1 MATPNPVRKW
11 TLVVLAIC
19 VLFLLYSLI
28 ADRLAPYTS
37 QAVAQAY
44 IVGMAPEVA
53 GRIIEVDVE
62 DNQRVK
68 AGQILFRTDPEPY
81 QIAVEQ
87 AEAKLASVGQ
97 TIGASTAGVA
107 SAQAKLAEMTA
118 KRDNTRDQTAR
129 VLELVKRGTYAAARG
144 DSARAESKAAE
155 AAVLQA
161 KAELDRAR
169 ESLGPQGA
177 DNPQVREAMAALQQ
191 AQLNLSR
198 TDVLAP
204 SDGLVTNLQLTT
216 GQYATPGQPLLT
228 FIDLRDYWV
237 SAEFRENSL
246 GNVKPGDRAEVV
258 FDILPGRIYQGTVE
272 TIGWAVARAGQTG
285 ASSLGTLPTVKNQ
298 TGWVRDPQRFPVRID
313 VPSKDGPYGIRYNSQ
328 ANVIVYAS
336 SNPITDAIGWLW
348 IRLVSILSYVA

>member
-19 VLFLLYSLI
+19 VVFLLYSLI
-28 ADRLAPYTS
+28 ADRLTPYTS

-44 IVGMAPEVA
+44 IVGIAPEVA

-62 DNQRVK
+62 DNQPVK
-68 AGQILFRTDPEPY
+68 AGEILFRIDPEPY
-81 QIAVEQ
+81 RIAVEQ
-87 AEAKLASVGQ
+87 AEAKLATVGL
-97 TIGASTAGVA
+97 TVGASTAGVA

-129 VLELVKRGTYAAARG
+129 VFELVKKGTYAAARG
-144 DSARAESKAAE
+144 DTARAESKAAE
-155 AAVLQA
+155 AAVQQA

-169 ESLGPQGA
+169 EALGPQGA
-177 DNPQVREAMAALQQ
+177 DNPQLREAMAALQQ
-191 AQLNLSR
+191 ARLDLTH

-216 GQYATPGQPLLT
+216 GQYAALGQPLLA
-228 FIDLRDYWV
+228 FIDIRDYWV

-246 GNVKPGDRAEVV
+246 GNVKPGDQAEIT
-258 FDILPGRIYQGTVE
+258 FDVLPGRVYPGTVE
-272 TIGWAVARAGQTG
+272 NIGWAVARGQTG
-285 ASSLGTLPTVKNQ
+285 AGSMGALPTVKNQ

-313 VPSKDGPYGIRYNSQ
+313 VAGKAPPGVRYNAQ
-328 ANVIVYAS
+328 ANVIVYAGG
-336 SNPITDAIGWLW
+336 NPITDGIGWLW
-348 IRLVSILSYVA
+348 IRLVSLLSYVA

>member
-19 VLFLLYSLI
+19 VVFLLYSLI
-28 ADRLAPYTS
+28 ADRLTPYTS

-44 IVGMAPEVA
+44 IVGVAPEVA

-62 DNQRVK
+62 DNQLVK
-68 AGQILFRTDPEPY
+68 AGQTLFRIDPEPY
-81 QIAVEQ
+81 QIAVEE
-87 AEAKLASVGQ
+87 AEAKLASVGL
-97 TIGASTAGVA
+97 TVGASTAGVA
-107 SAQAKLAEMTA
+107 SAEAKLAEMTA
-118 KRDNTRDQTAR
+118 RRDNTRDQTAR
-129 VLELVKRGTYAAARG
+129 VFELVKKGTYAAARG

-155 AAVLQA
+155 AALQQA

-177 DNPQVREAMAALQQ
+177 DNPQLREAMAALQQ
-191 AQLNLSR
+191 ARLDLTH

-216 GQYATPGQPLLT
+216 GQYAALGQPLLA
-228 FIDLRDYWV
+228 FIDIRDYWV

-246 GNVKPGDRAEVV
+246 GNVKPGDRAEIT
-258 FDILPGRIYQGTVE
+258 FDVLPGRIYQGTVE
-272 TIGWAVARAGQTG
+272 NIGWAVARGQTG
-285 ASSLGTLPTVKNQ
+285 AGSMGALPTVKNQ

-313 VPSKDGPYGIRYNSQ
+313 VAGKAPPGVRYNAQ
-328 ANVIVYAS
+328 ANVIIYAGG
-336 SNPITDAIGWLW
+336 NPITDGIGWFW
-348 IRLVSILSYVA
+348 IRLVSLLSYVA

>member
-19 VLFLLYSLI
+19 VVFLLYSLI
-28 ADRLAPYTS
+28 ADRLTPYTS

-44 IVGMAPEVA
+44 IVGIAPEVA

-62 DNQRVK
+62 DNTLVK
-68 AGQILFRTDPEPY
+68 AGQTLFKVDPEPY

-87 AEAKLASVGQ
+87 AEAKLASVGL

-144 DSARAESKAAE
+144 DTARAESKAAE
-155 AAVLQA
+155 AALQQA
-161 KAELDRAR
+161 KAELERAR

-177 DNPQVREAMAALQQ
+177 DNPQLREAMAALQQ
-191 AQLNLSR
+191 ARLDLSR

-216 GQYATPGQPLLT
+216 GQYAALGQPLLA
-228 FIDLRDYWV
+228 FIDIRDYWV

-246 GNVKPGDRAEVV
+246 GNVKPGDPVEIA
-258 FDILPGRIYQGTVE
+258 FDVLPGRIYQGTVE
-272 TIGWAVARAGQTG
+272 NIGWAVARGSQTG
-285 ASSLGTLPTVKNQ
+285 ASSMGALPTVKNE

-313 VPSKDGPYGIRYNSQ
+313 VTGKAPPGVRYNAQ
-328 ANVIVYAS
+328 ANVIIYAGG
-336 SNPITDAIGWLW
+336 NPITDGIGWLW
-348 IRLVSILSYVA
+348 IRLVSLLSYVA